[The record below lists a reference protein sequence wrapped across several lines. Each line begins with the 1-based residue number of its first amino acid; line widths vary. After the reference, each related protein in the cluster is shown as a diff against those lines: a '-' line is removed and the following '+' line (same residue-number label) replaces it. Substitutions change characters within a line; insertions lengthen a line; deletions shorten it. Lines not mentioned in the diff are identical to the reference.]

1 MLFRAFVQAP
11 HLCSFLE
18 WHLATPPLPILPQV
32 VVAPHKVLGVI
43 IVLPE
48 VLGAGAEP
56 LGVATE
62 EEGVGW
68 AGERVGVS
76 LTIPHPA
83 TPSTP
88 AT

>member
-1 MLFRAFVQAP
+1 M
-11 HLCSFLE
+11 
-18 WHLATPPLPILPQV
+18 
-32 VVAPHKVLGVI
+32 APHKVLGVI

-68 AGERVGVS
+68 TGERVGVS
-76 LTIPHPA
+76 LTIHCIPKYCDISL
-83 TPSTP
+83 TKKKF
-88 AT
+88 